1 MCKWQSKRLVL
12 SMARWQRQIRSCLSV
27 SQAVLNSFVVFVSLS
42 LSRSLS
48 FEVLEVGIYYLLQYI
63 IGMTCWMTC
72 PLGQM
77 PQRFFSLASRK
88 TCSPMFSNTQN
99 LEERWQM
106 LPPASDFSETG
117 LKAFFNGLDC
127 APSCTITKVKL
138 SNCAFIFIPLTLIN
152 LGGCFWCHR
161 GGSIWWFLEHG
172 QVAWWRT
179 SSKCPAFTCRV
190 CWSAQFQGLPL
201 CSCVT
206 WCLLKS
212 FKDYR
217 DYYFILILK
226 KIVYKEYA
234 IYKHFP
240 LTINPG

>member
-1 MCKWQSKRLVL
+1 MLLFLNTQDFWLLASKHTAEMYLPFPRWIVLGWFLLQACHWPPWSLTSQGALNGLASMCKWQSKRLVL

-127 APSCTITKVKL
+127 APSCTIHYHKGETVKL
-138 SNCAFIFIPLTLIN
+138 RLHLHPS
-152 LGGCFWCHR
+152 H
-161 GGSIWWFLEHG
+161 S
-172 QVAWWRT
+172 
-179 SSKCPAFTCRV
+179 
-190 CWSAQFQGLPL
+190 
-201 CSCVT
+201 
-206 WCLLKS
+206 
-212 FKDYR
+212 Y
-217 DYYFILILK
+217 
-226 KIVYKEYA
+226 
-234 IYKHFP
+234 
-240 LTINPG
+240 